1 MGETMDKN
9 HVMELKEMIQQKKP
23 KESVEE
29 VLVKFCARHG
39 VSLDACREHYNHLVK
54 KGEI

>member
-1 MGETMDKN
+1 MGEKMDKH
-9 HVMELKEMIQQKKP
+9 HVMKLKEMIQEKKS

-29 VLVKFCARHG
+29 VLVKFCSRHG
-39 VSLDACREHYNHLVK
+39 ISLDTCRMHYNHLVK

>member
-9 HVMELKEMIQQKKP
+9 HVMKLKEMIQQKKS

-39 VSLDACREHYNHLVK
+39 VSLDTCRMHYNHLVK